1 MFGDFV
7 DLTYTMEPQIKDTN
21 RYAGNLDLRLEIDNA
36 DGQERNSKDRK
47 NDFNFP
53 IVNFPFINNNMLA
66 IPKWNI

>member
-36 DGQERNSKDRK
+36 DGQERNSKTEK
-47 NDFNFP
+47 MISIFQLWTFH
-53 IVNFPFINNNMLA
+53 L
-66 IPKWNI
+66 